1 MRVDHPQPAMDR
13 PTIAL
18 STFGMFKTLDGWV
31 YIAADPQMRPRL
43 ERGMGVESLETT
55 DELKAWAE
63 SNRTM
68 DIVNA
73 LAPQSVPVAP
83 VYNLD
88 EMLVD
93 PHVKEREIITQ
104 HEHPSAG
111 TVRSPGFPVKLE
123 KSPASI
129 RLPAPTLGQ
138 HNEEVLTELLGYS
151 KEQVVDLRKAGV
163 IT

>member
-1 MRVDHPQPAMDR
+1 
-13 PTIAL
+13 
-18 STFGMFKTLDGWV
+18 MFKTLDGWV

-55 DELKAWAE
+55 DELKEWAE
-63 SNRTM
+63 SNKTM

-83 VYNLD
+83 VYDL
-88 EMLVD
+88 EAMLED
-93 PHVKEREIITQ
+93 PHVKAREIITEM
-104 HEHPSAG
+104 EHPAAG
-111 TVRSPGFPVKLE
+111 LVRSPGFPVKLE
-123 KSPASI
+123 ESPASI